1 MVDIESNEL
10 FNSMKKE
17 IDKRIEKANT
27 YLEHKQERLKGTT
40 EKLGTFDKLSI
51 NYDIKSYQEQ
61 IRKLTELN
69 QTISSLRFSD
79 TDKYNIPK
87 DLKSCFDRLGTLL
100 TEKEVKQLRE
110 NINSC
115 IKEVNKG
122 KRDSVR
128 QKAAKAQKLL
138 EQLNIGKNNLLIYNG
153 FNQYTGTTTSFNEA
167 LKEAERFQLEGLTSE
182 YSFISSKPA
191 EIKLENGDELFL
203 STLEEMIENDQLEKN
218 KNTQNITDNFSSIKE
233 AFVAKTKIKKT
244 LLLLNNALSE
254 LEKITEVDFSKAESY
269 LKRLESD
276 YKKEIDKVNK
286 TLDKFDFNAI
296 KKEIEKKRAENEKNR
311 LEESKFK
318 EYQQLAYELE
328 KVMTEHEND
337 HEKIQQIKEAMRAAA
352 MSSGLTNEKLEQAM
366 IEGKSRYQ
374 TERQEQK
381 AKVEA
386 AKKRIAYED
395 ELKANVMRQ
404 IRQYAIRE
412 LESSGAFEE
421 DYEYRNGD
429 VYSKSTDKEAMI
441 QRKIEELK
449 KLADMTPEERGLE
462 DQRKHGF
469 ISSNVRVEDLTQQ
482 QINDFRIGYSDSAYD
497 FMADYKSWKLREE
510 NKPQANNIYRE
521 YIKYRASLEDKTQFL
536 SFSEYAKQLHN
547 IENMS
552 DSMVDEELIEELRGV
567 SK

>member
-1 MVDIESNEL
+1 MVDIEGNEL

-17 IDKRIEKANT
+17 IDNRIEKANT

-40 EKLGTFDKLSI
+40 KKLGTFDKLSI

-138 EQLNIGKNNLLIYNG
+138 EQLNLGKNNLLIYNG

-366 IEGKSRYQ
+366 IEGKGRYQ

-482 QINDFRIGYSDSAYD
+482 QINDFRIGYSDSVYD
-497 FMADYKSWKLREE
+497 FMADYKSWKLREK

>member
-17 IDKRIEKANT
+17 IDKRIEKATT

-40 EKLGTFDKLSI
+40 KKLGTFDKLSI

-69 QTISSLRFSD
+69 QTISNLRFSD

-128 QKAAKAQKLL
+128 QEAAKAQKLL
-138 EQLNIGKNNLLIYNG
+138 EQLNLGKNNLLIYNE

-167 LKEAERFQLEGLTSE
+167 LKEAERLQLEGLTSE

-233 AFVAKTKIKKT
+233 AFVAKTKIEKT

-269 LKRLESD
+269 LKQLESN

-296 KKEIEKKRAENEKNR
+296 KKEIEKKRAENEKKR

-337 HEKIQQIKEAMRAAA
+337 HEKIQQIKEAMRDAA

-366 IEGKSRYQ
+366 IEGKGRYQ

>member
-40 EKLGTFDKLSI
+40 KKLGTFDKLSI

-366 IEGKSRYQ
+366 IEGKGRYQ

>member
-40 EKLGTFDKLSI
+40 KKLGTFDKLSI

-269 LKRLESD
+269 LKRLESN

-366 IEGKSRYQ
+366 IEGKGRYQ

>member
-318 EYQQLAYELE
+318 EYQHLAYQLE

-366 IEGKSRYQ
+366 IEGKGRYQ

>member
-17 IDKRIEKANT
+17 IDKRIEKATT

-40 EKLGTFDKLSI
+40 KKLGTFDKLSI

-69 QTISSLRFSD
+69 QTISNLRFSD

-128 QKAAKAQKLL
+128 QEAAKAQKLL
-138 EQLNIGKNNLLIYNG
+138 EQLNLGKNNLLIYNE

-167 LKEAERFQLEGLTSE
+167 LKEAERLQLEGLTSE

-233 AFVAKTKIKKT
+233 AFVAKTKIEKT

-269 LKRLESD
+269 LKQLESN

-337 HEKIQQIKEAMRAAA
+337 HEKIQQIKEAMRDAA

-366 IEGKSRYQ
+366 IEGKGRYQ

-497 FMADYKSWKLREE
+497 FMADYKSWKLREK

-521 YIKYRASLEDKTQFL
+521 YIKYRASLEDKTHFL

>member
-17 IDKRIEKANT
+17 IDKLIEKANT
-27 YLEHKQERLKGTT
+27 YLEHKQERLNGTT
-40 EKLGTFDKLSI
+40 KKLGTFDKLSI

-412 LESSGAFEE
+412 LESSGVFEE